1 MHNESLAGQL
11 ILQLILILV
20 NAFFAA
26 TEIAFISLNENKLK
40 SRLIAV
46 IKRRKEYL
54 VSYKSLPVF
63 SRRYKLALRWP
74 AFGAVHLRLTI
85 FRTDWCSGSEKAG
98 V

>member
-40 SRLIAV
+40 SRLRAV
-46 IKRRKEYL
+46 IKGGRIL
-54 VSYKSLPVF
+54 VSYKNLPVF
-63 SRRYKLALRWP
+63 SRRFKSALRWP
-74 AFGAVHLRLTI
+74 AFWAALLLLTI
-85 FRTDWCSGSEKAG
+85 FQIDWCSGSEKAG